1 MPVAVTPP
9 PVAPQPTQPPAE
21 VKPPISDEDYA
32 KNAIKAVVTELCKAY
47 EDLSPEGV
55 QQVYPTV
62 NMAALKQQLNKSQY
76 KSASCKAVGEPT
88 YNALDPAA
96 GTAKIRV
103 ETKRIFEHAALDPKP
118 DWTTARRHEPVARE
132 PARQMGDRQ
141 GRLQDQ
147 AEREIAAS

>member
-1 MPVAVTPP
+1 VAQPP
-9 PVAPQPTQPPAE
+9 RPPAE
-21 VKPPISDEDYA
+21 VPVPISDDDYA
-32 KNAIKAVVTELCKAY
+32 KNAIKTVLNELCKAY

-76 KSASCKAVGEPT
+76 KTASCKVVGEPT
-88 YNALDPAA
+88 YNALDAAA

-118 DWTTARRHEPVARE
+118 DVYELLADMSLSRASQRGKWVIDKAEY
-132 PARQMGDRQ
+132 RQKPK
-141 GRLQDQ
+141 
-147 AEREIAAS
+147 EK